1 MAVERTWLKYL
12 DSFQQDMVRAL
23 RQLGYEAMLYSYKAG
38 NKGEYSTDEKIKP
51 GHGHVWSKKSRR
63 QKSRSLFGRWKNRTF
78 NLHDSYASAVY
89 VNGKVASIRYLG
101 SPKSTK
107 RDRKTGR
114 TGRQTAKDYIM
125 SHRFGSTNDEIVLV
139 VIAAMYYA
147 KILEKGASGDIG
159 PQGNF
164 AVVSPAEEYIDKMYN
179 AAVGPVFRKYGL
191 KQPVRTRVIKGQNL
205 KKM

>member
-12 DSFQQDMVRAL
+12 DDFQKDMVRAL
-23 RQLGYEAMLYSYKAG
+23 RQLGYEAMVYAYRTG
-38 NKGEYSTDEKIKP
+38 NKGEYSIDHTAKP
-51 GHGHVWSKKSRR
+51 GYGSVMSKKTRR
-63 QKSRSLFGRWKNRTF
+63 SKTKSLFGRWKHRTY
-78 NLHDSYASAVY
+78 NLHDSFASAVY
-89 VNGKVASIRYLG
+89 VNGKVASIKYLG

-114 TGRQTAKDYIM
+114 NGRQTVRDYIM
-125 SHRFGSTNDEIVLV
+125 SHSFGSTNNEIVLV

-147 KILEKGASGDIG
+147 KILEAGSSGHIG

-164 AVVSPAEEYIDKMYN
+164 AVISPAEEYIDKMYN

-191 KQPVRTRVIKGQNL
+191 RQPLRTKVIKGQNL
-205 KKM
+205 K

>member
-1 MAVERTWLKYL
+1 MVTERTWLKYL

-23 RQLGYEAMLYSYKAG
+23 RQLGYEAMVYAYKTG
-38 NKGEYSTDEKIKP
+38 NKGEYSTDQTVKP
-51 GHGHVWSKKSRR
+51 GYGHVMSKKSR
-63 QKSRSLFGRWKNRTF
+63 QSKTKSLFGRWKHRTY
-78 NLHDSYASAVY
+78 NLHDSFASVVY
-89 VNGKVASIRYLG
+89 VNGKVASIKYLA

-114 TGRQTAKDYIM
+114 NGRQTVRDYIM
-125 SHRFGSTNDEIVLV
+125 SHRFGSTNNEIVLI

-147 KILEKGASGDIG
+147 KILEKGASGHIG

-164 AVVSPAEEYIDKMYN
+164 AVISPAQEYIDKMYN

-191 KQPVRTRVIKGQNL
+191 KQPIRTRVIKGQNL
-205 KKM
+205 K